1 MEPIRTLVIDDERSI
16 CEACRSVLSKRGHI
30 VDVRMTGQ
38 AGLDA
43 ILGGG
48 YEITLLDMKLPDL
61 DGMEILRTVQ
71 KEKPGEHIVV
81 MTGYSTVQNAVEAM
95 KLGALDYLAKPFDD
109 DQLVLAVE
117 RGAEKKRLMEE
128 NLYLRKEL
136 LDRYSFENII
146 GETPRILEIFEAIR
160 KVAPTDSTVLLYGES
175 GTGKELFARA
185 VHSHS
190 ERSRRPFIPIDCST
204 LAPGLL
210 ESELFGHV
218 KGAFTGALQD
228 KAGIFAAAKK
238 GTLFLDDVA
247 NLSPELQ
254 AKLLRVLE
262 SKEYKPVGSDQILT
276 TDVRIIAA
284 TNKDLGQMVN
294 DGAFREDLYYRLN
307 VFPIHLPPL
316 RERKADIPKLA
327 YHFMR
332 VFCRK
337 TGKRLQGFTDDA
349 LEVLVKHP
357 WPGNVRE
364 LKNVVERLVIMTDQG
379 VLSFLDLMHHLQAR
393 RSLEEDRV
401 PATME
406 QLRGAK
412 RVKKQILEHAF
423 TNMEKAFLMQ
433 ALEGSG
439 GNITH
444 AAAKVG
450 MQRSNFSALMKKH
463 GISAGGQAKKKE
475 SE

>member
-1 MEPIRTLVIDDERSI
+1 MEPIRALVIDDEPSI
-16 CEACRSVLSKRGHI
+16 CEACRSVLVKRGHL
-30 VDVRMTGQ
+30 VDVCATGRQ
-38 AGLDA
+38 GLDA
-43 ILGGG
+43 IMTGSFDV
-48 YEITLLDMKLPDL
+48 ILLDIKLPDL

-71 KEKPGEHIVV
+71 KEKPDEHIVV

-95 KLGALDYLAKPFDD
+95 KLGALDYLAKPFDV

-117 RGAEKKRLMEE
+117 RAAEKKRLMEE
-128 NLYLRKEL
+128 NLFLRKEL
-136 LDRYSFENII
+136 LDRYRFENII
-146 GETPRILEIFEAIR
+146 GENPRILEIFEAIR
-160 KVAPTDSTVLLYGES
+160 KVAPTDSTVLIYGES

-185 VHSHS
+185 IHNHS

-204 LAPGLL
+204 LSPGLL

-218 KGAFTGALQD
+218 KGAFTGAIQD

-247 NLSPELQ
+247 NLGPELQ

-262 SKEYKPVGSDQILT
+262 TGEYKPVGSDQIFK

-284 TNKDLGQMVN
+284 TNKDLGRMVN
-294 DGAFREDLYYRLN
+294 EGTFREDLYYRLN
-307 VFPIHLPPL
+307 VFPINLPPL
-316 RERKADIPKLA
+316 RERKDDIPRLA

-337 TGKRLQGFTDDA
+337 TGKRLRGFTDDA
-349 LEVLVKHP
+349 LEVLVNHA

-364 LKNVVERLVIMTDQG
+364 LKNVVERLVIMSDQG
-379 VLSFLDLMHHLQAR
+379 VLSFLDLVHQLKTR
-393 RSLEEDRV
+393 RTLEEDRV
-401 PATME
+401 PGTVE
-406 QLRGAK
+406 ELKGAK
-412 RVKKQILEHAF
+412 RVKKQLLEDSF
-423 TNMEKAFLMQ
+423 NNMEKAFLMR
-433 ALEGSG
+433 ALEESG

-450 MQRSNFSALMKKH
+450 MQRSNFSALMKRH
-463 GISAGGQAKKKE
+463 GIKGGR
-475 SE
+475 